1 MTKTDG
7 CLINLCLIYA
17 LLACLIVLKLVLH
30 HFSYQSYNICYV
42 TLSFLLRLVSKSPK
56 KSDPPH
62 AARRT
67 EHHIFHVKYNII
79 NELKLIYIY
88 ILLYQKRQQ
97 PEFCPAHCRDML
109 QVLVMGYI
117 LERLPI
123 EPHYVKLKISFS
135 QNVDMIGHNLFMNK
149 EKNPT

>member
-1 MTKTDG
+1 MTKTGG

-17 LLACLIVLKLVLH
+17 LLVCLIVLKLVLH
-30 HFSYQSYNICYV
+30 HFSYQSYKTCHV

-67 EHHIFHVKYNII
+67 EYHIFHVKYNII

-88 ILLYQKRQQ
+88 TIIPKRIATGILPSSLQRYDRTKMDRRSKFLCFASSTSNGLYIRASSHRTTL
-97 PEFCPAHCRDML
+97 C
-109 QVLVMGYI
+109 
-117 LERLPI
+117 
-123 EPHYVKLKISFS
+123 
-135 QNVDMIGHNLFMNK
+135 
-149 EKNPT
+149 